1 MKSFYVIA
9 NPHANSGKSQKDWK
23 QIQKYLDEHAVDYRA
38 TETSVAGDA
47 QANIQTFL
55 KNLDYADY
63 EKYVVLVI
71 GGNGTLNEVLT
82 GIKEADVHD
91 LPLAFICTSSHHQF
105 ADQLGI
111 ATSMIYRLLLSAP
124 AVIINLLISLGL
136 RPIPLLPLNKF

>member
-9 NPHANSGKSQKDWK
+9 NPHANLGKSQKNWE
-23 QIQKYLDEHAVDYRA
+23 QIQNYLDEHAVDYQA

-47 QANIQTFL
+47 QTNIQAFL

-91 LPLAFICTSSHHQF
+91 LPLAFIC
-105 ADQLGI
+105 
-111 ATSMIYRLLLSAP
+111 
-124 AVIINLLISLGL
+124 ING
-136 RPIPLLPLNKF
+136 N